1 MKIKFNNLYSINQ
14 KYINKYIKILKQHIL
29 DSQFIGGKSVSKF
42 EDKFKNLINIKYC
55 ISCANGTDALI
66 ISLKSLNLKK
76 GDEVLVPTKSWIST
90 SEAVTAVG
98 AKIIFCDTEKNTNN
112 ICINQIKSKITKKT
126 KAIIVVHLFGL
137 PANMKEII
145 KIAKLKNLY
154 VIEDC
159 AQAHLAKINNK
170 YVGTFGD
177 IASFSFFPTK
187 NLGSLGDAGC
197 MVTNN
202 RKLAEKARLY
212 ANHGGK
218 GKHLIEGV
226 NSRLDSLQAAFLIEK
241 IKYLNKDTN
250 KRINLSKIYHKYLK
264 DIKEIKLPEIK
275 KGYKHVY
282 HLFVVQANLRD
293 NLRSYLTSK
302 DIQTSIHYPK
312 LLFEFPAYNYMKL
325 KPKNYPISNKEK
337 NNAITLPFYPEMKY
351 TDVKY
356 VCSKI
361 KEFYKAYSEK

>member
-1 MKIKFNNLYSINQ
+1 MKIKFNDLYSINR
-14 KYINKYIKILKQHIL
+14 KYINKYTKILKQHIME
-29 DSQFIGGKSVSKF
+29 SQFIGGKSVSTF
-42 EDKFKNLINIKYC
+42 EDKFKSLINIKYC
-55 ISCANGTDALI
+55 ISCANGTDGLI
-66 ISLKSLNLKK
+66 ISLKSLNIKK

-98 AKIIFCDTEKNTNN
+98 AKIVFCDTEKNTNN
-112 ICINQIKSKITKKT
+112 ISVNQIKSKITKKT

-137 PANMKEII
+137 PANMREII
-145 KIAKLKNLY
+145 RIAKLKNLY

-170 YVGTFGD
+170 NVGTFGD

-197 MVTNN
+197 MITNN
-202 RKLAEKARLY
+202 KKLAEKARLY

-226 NSRLDSLQAAFLIEK
+226 NSRLDSLQAAFLLEK
-241 IKYLNKDTN
+241 IKYLNNDTN
-250 KRINLSKIYHKYLK
+250 KRIKLANIYHKYLK
-264 DIKEIKLPEIK
+264 NIKEIKLPEIK
-275 KGYKHVY
+275 EGYKHVY
-282 HLFVVQANLRD
+282 HLYVVQADLRD
-293 NLRSYLTSK
+293 NLRSYLASK
-302 DIQTSIHYPK
+302 KIQTSIHYPK

-325 KPKNYPISNKEK
+325 KSKNFPISNREK
-337 NNAITLPFYPEMKY
+337 NNAITLPFYPEMKFK
-351 TDVKY
+351 DVKY

-361 KEFYKAYSEK
+361 KKFYKVSSER